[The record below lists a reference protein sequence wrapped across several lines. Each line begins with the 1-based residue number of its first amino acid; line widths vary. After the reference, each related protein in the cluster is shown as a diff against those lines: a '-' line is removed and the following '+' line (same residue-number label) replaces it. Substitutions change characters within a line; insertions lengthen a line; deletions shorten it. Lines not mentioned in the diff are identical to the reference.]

1 MSKSQSKSDQKVERT
16 KIKLRYEGK
25 FLSTD
30 TASALI
36 DNLRQRFNGRDIFVI
51 ELIDGEITIPTS
63 EVDILV
69 DQADRYYGHRLIR
82 L

>member
-1 MSKSQSKSDQKVERT
+1 MSKSQSNFGQKVERT
-16 KIKLRYEGK
+16 KIQLKHEGK

-30 TASALI
+30 AASALI

-51 ELIDGEITIPTS
+51 ELVDGEITIPTS